1 MIRDDERKELEALRA
16 EVAELRASERVYR
29 SIVEASRDV
38 IWAVDTEGR
47 ITFVNHAT
55 CIIYNREPREMIGSS
70 FSDFVAEQERDAAA
84 KQFAEAMRAGTDRVD
99 VQTGVTRKDG
109 SVVLL
114 ASNAHILRDDA
125 GVVVGSVGVS
135 RDVTATK
142 QAESVLV
149 QQIENN
155 RALLEALS
163 LERRR
168 LAEAQSV
175 ASVGSWEMD
184 LRTSVLTWS
193 DETYRIFEVAK
204 AGESLTYETFLSR
217 VHPDDRATVDRAFV
231 HSLANRVPYAVDHR
245 ILLPDGRVKIV
256 HERCQTFYDSGGSA
270 LRSIGTVQDV
280 TEQRG
285 AEAALYESRQ
295 ALRAV
300 LDSVPIRVFW
310 KDCNSVYLGCN
321 RPFAL
326 DMGFDDPTDVIGKTD
341 YDASWKASAELYRA
355 DDRSIISAGE
365 TRLSYEEPMERD
377 GRSIWLRTSKVPLR
391 GRDGKVSGLLCTYED
406 ITERKR
412 LETQLAHA
420 QRLESIGTLAA
431 GMAHEINNPLTFVIG
446 NVDVCREW
454 LARMD
459 GKLARYVAETEPA
472 PGARLADIRDDIAE
486 IEASLRD
493 ASDGAARV
501 GRLVLDI
508 KSMARASEPSRQ
520 PRDLRTVI
528 EAAVKMTAH
537 AVRHSARVTTAFG
550 ATPLVEA
557 SDGPLVQVFTN
568 LLMNAAQAIGE
579 GHADAN
585 EITLTTST
593 DARGWACVEVRDTG
607 PGIPADV
614 LPRIFDPFFTTKP
627 VGAGMGLGLAT
638 CHNIVAGLGGTLA
651 VDGNPGRGA
660 VFRLALP
667 ATSAVAVRAP
677 RSQSSVATRR
687 GRVLV
692 IDDETAVSLAIARIL
707 RDHHDVTMLTDGRE
721 ALALLAAGTGYD
733 LIFCDL
739 MMPNMSGMELYRSIF
754 AANRAQASK
763 IVFMT
768 GGAFTAS
775 AQAFLDEVGR
785 VHIAKPFT
793 VDSVRK
799 IATDCLE

>member
-1 MIRDDERKELEALRA
+1 MPSDDEIRELETLRA
-16 EVAELRASERVYR
+16 EVADLRTSERVYR
-29 SIVEASRDV
+29 SIVEASRDL

-55 CIIYNREPREMIGSS
+55 CIIYNREPREMIGSL
-70 FSDFVAEQERDAAA
+70 FSDFVAEPERDAAA
-84 KQFAEAMRAGTDRVD
+84 KRFAEAMRARTDRVD
-99 VQTGVTRKDG
+99 VLTGVSRKDG
-109 SVVLL
+109 SVVML
-114 ASNAHILRDDA
+114 ATNAHILRDDA
-125 GVVVGSVGVS
+125 GVVVGCVGVS

-142 QAESVLV
+142 QAERVLI
-149 QQIENN
+149 QQVEDN
-155 RALLEALS
+155 RSLVEALS

-184 LRTSVLTWS
+184 LETSELNWS
-193 DETYRIFEVAK
+193 DETYRIFEMEK
-204 AGESLTYETFLSR
+204 AGESLSYGTFLSL
-217 VHPDDRATVDRAFV
+217 VHPDDRAKVDRTFV
-231 HSLANRVPYAVDHR
+231 DSVANRVPYAVDHR
-245 ILLPDGRVKIV
+245 ILLPDGRVKTV
-256 HERCQTFYDSGGSA
+256 HERCQTFYDSEGRA
-270 LRSIGTVQDV
+270 LRSLGTAQDV
-280 TEQRG
+280 TERRA

-326 DMGFDDPTDVIGKTD
+326 DMGFDDPNDVVGRTD

-355 DDRSIISAGE
+355 DDRRVISSGE
-365 TRLSYEEPMERD
+365 TRLSYEEPMDLD

-391 GRDGKVSGLLCTYED
+391 GRDGEVSGLLGTYED

-412 LETQLAHA
+412 LEEQLAHA

-431 GMAHEINNPLTFVIG
+431 GMAHEINNPLTYVIG
-446 NVDVCREW
+446 NVEVCREW
-454 LARMD
+454 VHEIA
-459 GKLARYVAETEPA
+459 GKLSRNLLETERA
-472 PGARLADIRDDIAE
+472 PVLAGIRDDIAA
-486 IEASLRD
+486 IEESLRD

-508 KSMARASEPSRQ
+508 KSMARASDTSRQ
-520 PRDLRTVI
+520 PRDLQTVI
-528 EAAVKMTAH
+528 ESAVKMTAH
-537 AVRHSARVTTAFG
+537 AVRHSARVTTTFG

-593 DARGWACVEVRDTG
+593 DARGWVCVEVRDTG

-627 VGAGMGLGLAT
+627 VGAGMGLGLST

-651 VDGNPGRGA
+651 VDGARGRGA

-667 ATSAVAVRAP
+667 ATSAVAVCAP
-677 RSQSSVATRR
+677 STRSSVAMRR

-692 IDDETAVSLAIARIL
+692 IDDESSVGHAIARIL
-707 RDHHDVTMLTDGRE
+707 RDDHDVTMLTDGRE
-721 ALALLAAGTGYD
+721 ALALLAAETGYD

-739 MMPNMSGMELYRSIF
+739 MMPNVSGIEVYRSIF

-763 IVFMT
+763 VVFMT
-768 GGAFTAS
+768 GGAFTTS
-775 AQAFLDEVGR
+775 AQEFLDEVGR

-793 VDSVRK
+793 VDSIRT
-799 IATDCLE
+799 IAADCVV